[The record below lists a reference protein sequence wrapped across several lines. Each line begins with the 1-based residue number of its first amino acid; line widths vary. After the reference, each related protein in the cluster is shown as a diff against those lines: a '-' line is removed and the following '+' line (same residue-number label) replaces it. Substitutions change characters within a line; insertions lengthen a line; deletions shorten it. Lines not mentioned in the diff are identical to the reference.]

1 MMSGSRQSRH
11 AMLRLIPARSQRP
24 SEDLIFSLNTEA
36 QRRRAAGES
45 IVNATLGTLLDE
57 DGRLLIL
64 PTVARAIREVADEDW
79 AAYGPIAG
87 PPAFLDAVI
96 ADCFGDRT
104 AFRDAATAVATI
116 GGTGALRHAMANYL
130 EPRQSLLTTDFFWGP
145 YATLADEQ
153 ERGIVTFRTFD
164 ESGNLDVEAL
174 GAGVDRC
181 IADQGR
187 CLLFLNDPCHNPT
200 GYSMSRSEWSAVT
213 AALLARAEAGPIT
226 VLIDLAYFLY
236 GAADDPRGFL
246 DAVEPLLGRV
256 GLLFAWSASK
266 SFTQYGLR
274 VGALVACEPDRSARE
289 ATAAALSF
297 SCRGTWSNCSRGGMT
312 AITRV
317 LADPGMRSA
326 CDADRDQ
333 ARDLLMRRVHAFN
346 EAASGMRYPRYEGGF
361 FVTVFHD
368 DAANQALKMRE
379 AGVFVVPLGAALRIA
394 LCSVPVRDVP
404 RLAESL
410 RA

>member
-1 MMSGSRQSRH
+1 MI
-11 AMLRLIPARSQRP
+11 RLTPARSQRP
-24 SEDLIFSLNTEA
+24 SDDLIFALNGEA
-36 QRRRAAGES
+36 QRRRAGGES
-45 IVNATLGTLLDE
+45 IVNATLGSLLDE

-64 PTVARAIREVADEDW
+64 PTVAGAIRDVADEDW
-79 AAYGPIAG
+79 AAYAPIAG
-87 PPAFLDAVI
+87 PPAFLEAVI
-96 ADCFGDRT
+96 EDCFGGRT
-104 AFRDAATAVATI
+104 AFREAATAVATT

-130 EPRQSLLTTDFFWGP
+130 EPGQSLLTTDFFWGP

-153 ERGIVTFRTFD
+153 ERGITTFRTFD
-164 ESGNLDVEAL
+164 EHGNLDVEAL

-181 IADQGR
+181 LADQGR

-200 GYSMSRSEWSAVT
+200 GYSMSRTEWDAVT
-213 AALLARAEAGPIT
+213 TTLLARAEKGPIT
-226 VLIDLAYFLY
+226 LLIDLAYFLY

-266 SFTQYGLR
+266 SFAQYGLR
-274 VGALVACEPDRSARE
+274 VGALVACEPDRATRE

-297 SCRGTWSNCSRGGMT
+297 SCRGTWSNCNRGGMA

-317 LADPGMRSA
+317 LTDPDLRSA
-326 CDADRDQ
+326 CDADRDR
-333 ARDLLMRRVHAFN
+333 ARELLMQRVHAFN
-346 EAASGMRYPRYEGGF
+346 EAAAGLRYPRYEGGF

-368 DAANQALKMRE
+368 DAAAQAARMRE
-379 AGVFVVPLGAALRIA
+379 AGVFVVPQGPALRLA
-394 LCSVPVRDVP
+394 VCSVPVRDVP
-404 RLAESL
+404 RLADSL